1 MTLSEERPAISVGK
15 SLNRI
20 ARFLTFAIL
29 VELHGMI
36 VLVTIYGTLCY
47 LPGRKQWASAQG
59 AAAVTRFMA
68 NSAVIV
74 FT

>member
-1 MTLSEERPAISVGK
+1 
-15 SLNRI
+15 
-20 ARFLTFAIL
+20 
-29 VELHGMI
+29 MI